1 MRKVLLT
8 TTALVALGG
17 VSAASALDISGNYSF
32 DYQNADNG
40 TTLSSGQNSTSFG
53 NDAQIVFSGE
63 ATTDSGLT
71 FGGSYKINHNA
82 EVEDQGLYISG
93 DFGYFMAGDTDGV
106 VDGLVSPILG
116 SDIID
121 TGAGTSQSSV
131 AGLNGDTTFGD
142 NGAANRVGYRSP
154 NVGGLQFAVSM
165 SDAGTASKADVTA
178 YGLVY
183 NMDMFTVGYAASS
196 TPNSTGTGADVDNTV
211 YGIGASMEGFTLAW
225 SAGTDVT
232 AGVGGA
238 ADTSKINTTDLG
250 ISYAGIENV
259 TLWYN
264 LVNSEEKKGTNAG
277 DKLDSNAF
285 GASYAIASGVSLMVE
300 QTNSDYT
307 DAGTTNSDTLDTT
320 RVSLTVTF

>member
-32 DYQNADNG
+32 DYKNADDGATDTGGNNN
-40 TTLSSGQNSTSFG
+40 TTFG
-53 NDAQIVFSGE
+53 SDAQVVFSGS
-63 ATTDSGLT
+63 TTSDSGLT
-71 FGGSYKINHNA
+71 FGGSYKINHSA
-82 EVEDQGLYISG
+82 SVEDQGLYVSG
-93 DFGYFMAGDTDGV
+93 DFGYFMAGETDGV

-121 TGAGTSQSSV
+121 NGAGTTNSDGV
-131 AGLNGDTTFGD
+131 VNADTTFSDGG
-142 NGAANRVGYRSP
+142 NAARVGYRSP
-154 NVGGLQFAVSM
+154 NISGLQFAASM
-165 SDAGTASKADVTA
+165 SDAGSTSKSDVTA
-178 YGLVY
+178 YGFTY
-183 NMDMFTVGYAASS
+183 SNDMFTVGYAASA
-196 TPNSTGTGADVDNTV
+196 TPADDGAGDDVDNTV

-225 SAGTDVT
+225 SAGTQTT
-232 AGVGGA
+232 AGAGGA

-250 ISYAGIENV
+250 VSYSGIENV

-285 GASYAIASGVSLMVE
+285 GASYAITSGVSLMVE

-307 DAGTTNSDTLDTT
+307 DVDTTDSDTLDTT
-320 RVSLTVTF
+320 KLSLTVNF

>member
-8 TTALVALGG
+8 TTALVAFGG

-32 DYQNADNG
+32 DYINADNG
-40 TTLSSGQNSTSFG
+40 TTLSGGQNSTSFG

-63 ATTDSGLT
+63 TTTDSGLT

-82 EVEDQGLYISG
+82 AVEDQGLYISG

-121 TGAGTSQSSV
+121 LGAGTAAMTV
-131 AGLNGDTTFGD
+131 LGDTTFGD
-142 NGAANRVGYRSP
+142 EGDVPRVGYRSP
-154 NVGGLQFAVSM
+154 NIGGLQLAVSM
-165 SDAGTASKADVTA
+165 SDIGTTSKADVTA
-178 YGLVY
+178 YGAVY
-183 NMDMFTVGYAASS
+183 SMDMFTVGYAASS
-196 TPNSTGTGADVDNTV
+196 IPNATGTGADIDKTV

-225 SAGTDVT
+225 SAGTQTT
-232 AGVGGA
+232 AGASGA

-250 ISYAGIENV
+250 VSYSGIENV

-277 DKLDSNAF
+277 DKMDSNAF

-300 QTNSDYT
+300 QTNSDFT
-307 DAGTTNSDTLDTT
+307 DNGGSGSDTLDTT
-320 RVSLTVTF
+320 KVSLTVNF